1 MKKMKMKNKDPQPF
15 LNDPEL
21 TFNRYYNLSL
31 RFLSY
36 RPRSEQEVYKYL
48 LEKAKKAKNLDEKII
63 ASIMG
68 RLVEYKFVDDFS
80 FAKFWIE
87 HRKKGF
93 RILQFELQ
101 QKGVS
106 KEILEKALAEF
117 DLESKETDLINHLIE
132 RKTKS
137 LQKYPEGKAREKMIA
152 FLLRK
157 GFDYNDVKKALEEAK
172 K

>member
-1 MKKMKMKNKDPQPF
+1 MMRKQNPLQSPID
-15 LNDPEL
+15 DPEL
-21 TFNRYYNLSL
+21 VFARYYNLSL

-48 LEKAKKAKNLDEKII
+48 QEKSKRTKGRLDEDII
-63 ASIMG
+63 ARIMQ
-68 RLVEYKFVDDFS
+68 RLIEYKFIDDLA

-93 RILQFELQ
+93 RFVRIELG

-106 KEILEKALAEF
+106 REIIDQAASEF
-117 DLESKETDLINHLIE
+117 DLESKESDLLENLIS
-132 RKTKS
+132 KKS
-137 LQKYPEGKAREKMIA
+137 RSLSRYPKEKAREKMIA

-157 GFDYNDVKKALEEAK
+157 GFGYDEIKKALK
-172 K
+172 D

>member
-1 MKKMKMKNKDPQPF
+1 MKTKNRSPQPF

-21 TFNRYYNLSL
+21 IFNRYYNLSL

-48 LEKAKKAKNLDEKII
+48 EEKRRRSKNLDEKTI
-63 ASIMG
+63 ASIMR

-80 FAKFWIE
+80 FAKFWME

-106 KEILEKALAEF
+106 KETLDKALAEF
-117 DLESKETDLINHLIE
+117 DLESKERDLINRLIE

-137 LQKYPEGKAREKMIA
+137 LQKYPKEKAREKMIA

-157 GFDYNDVKKALEEAK
+157 GFDYTQIKKALEGEK
-172 K
+172 KL